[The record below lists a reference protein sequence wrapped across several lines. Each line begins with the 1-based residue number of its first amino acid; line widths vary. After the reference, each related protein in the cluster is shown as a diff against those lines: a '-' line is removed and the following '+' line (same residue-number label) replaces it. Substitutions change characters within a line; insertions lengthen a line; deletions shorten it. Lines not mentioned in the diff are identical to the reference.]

1 MSFPLSCKTSWVAG
15 LLSALLSMLLHTTS
29 HAETAPDSEALL
41 GSDAFKAAVRQ
52 YLTEN
57 PQVVIEA
64 IQNYQTQQRRAAR
77 KQQDDAAQRLRKE
90 LDNNAADPVIGN
102 AEGDVTLVEF
112 FDYKCPYCHRAA
124 TVIQDLIK
132 NDPNVKVVMKEFPI
146 LGPDS
151 VVAARAAL
159 AANQQGRYSDYHFEL
174 MHNSADLSLERL
186 RILARK
192 LDLDLAKFD
201 ADMNAP
207 ETARQIVDNQKL
219 ATALGVRGTPAF
231 FMDGHTL
238 PPDTTRTAFQEKI
251 ADIRARQN

>member
-1 MSFPLSCKTSWVAG
+1 MIFPLFHIKNWI
-15 LLSALLSMLLHTTS
+15 LLSAFLVMTTTS
-29 HAETAPDSEALL
+29 HAETAPNFESLLDSE
-41 GSDAFKAAVRQ
+41 AFKAAVRQ

-57 PQVVIEA
+57 PEVVIEA

-159 AANQQGRYSDYHFEL
+159 AAHQQGRYSDYHFEL
-174 MHNSADLSLERL
+174 MKNSADLSLERL
-186 RILARK
+186 RTLARTLN
-192 LDLDLAKFD
+192 LDLEKFD

-207 ETARQIVDNQKL
+207 DTARQIIDNQKL
-219 ATALGVRGTPAF
+219 ATALGVRGTLHFLWMVMRSPPIQPTLHF
-231 FMDGHTL
+231 RKKL
-238 PPDTTRTAFQEKI
+238 PPFAPDKI
-251 ADIRARQN
+251 EAV